1 MFTSEYYI
9 GFDRYR
15 PRENKLPKKCMGK
28 SFRLISVKM
37 FHSPAVEIT
46 KTANQIEQEFNC
58 KIMVTNII
66 KIK

>member
-9 GFDRYR
+9 EFDRYI
-15 PRENKLPKKCMGK
+15 PRKNKLPNKRIGR